1 MMGFSPPAA
10 SPGSEPQGLPASS
23 SSMFGQSP
31 PVFEA
36 ETAASSGAA
45 PPVGFQNLQQVPPQD
60 PQATESQ
67 QDMQEEMQA
76 GTERGKEAPT
86 QVASPASATSAFN
99 DACAATASL
108 ENALDSLVSQLGN
121 SSLTYD
127 SGLRMMANLK
137 SQDIALRLEATQAY
151 RRSLSSRQ
159 EGAAGNAT
167 TAVAPSLGNLPSG
180 ADLRSGPLL
189 DVCIDEF
196 IDMNLVAHVV
206 ESLRMP
212 HPHLQL
218 ESILLIQRLCRGTFA
233 QTLRVVS
240 ANLMDAVVD
249 ILKKLSLDSP
259 GGVELRVAIFSF
271 LTKLALDFKN
281 EKDLSLVRRPLVLPA
296 VLRCANLHPG
306 VEAVRCVE
314 ALVHP
319 RFCTAEMKVAV
330 LKFLVRV
337 MAEATDP
344 SSLSLACNA
353 CVTLCDSPDG
363 VSAVLE
369 AMAMPHIMKLL
380 CHSDEAV
387 VFDALSIAA
396 RIAFIGTTQQID
408 QVISMGTVSTMV
420 QVLTDPA
427 VASPMARARACNTIG
442 NLGCETPTQVQ
453 VSTHAASLTRAACL
467 RHWKVLSFSHAA
479 ALLDAPVCV
488 QAIIDTQAFPLL
500 LEIFQ
505 VDPDYNTRIEAA
517 YAVCACLSRAS
528 PQQVGVIVC
537 CTTRAPSFMERGRGS
552 SRVYFAQEPDEPCV
566 LSLTGSN
573 PCLHLIADMLEL
585 VSQSDPSNSGSL
597 KLCKAILRGLENIL
611 EVGVQEGKTLDLPE
625 NPYARLFQAVQ
636 VRLTSHRSTCSRLVH
651 YSSQG

>member
-1 MMGFSPPAA
+1 MAFSQPLGA
-10 SPGSEPQGLPASS
+10 SPCNEPQSCPASS
-23 SSMFGQSP
+23 SSSLFGTSP
-31 PVFEA
+31 APFEA
-36 ETAASSGAA
+36 EAAAGPGALPSMAFQQTAQA
-45 PPVGFQNLQQVPPQD
+45 PVAHVPRV
-60 PQATESQ
+60 ESQ
-67 QDMQEEMQA
+67 QDMQEETQTQQQQQQQQQQQA
-76 GTERGKEAPT
+76 AGAEKGKEAPT
-86 QVASPASATSAFN
+86 QVTSPASATSAFN

-159 EGAAGNAT
+159 ERGAAGNA
-167 TAVAPSLGNLPSG
+167 AASG
-180 ADLRSGPLL
+180 APPALADAGSSGPLL

-196 IDMNLVAHVV
+196 IEMNLVAHVV

-218 ESILLIQRLCRGTFA
+218 ESILLIQRLCRGSFA
-233 QTLRVVS
+233 QTVRVVS
-240 ANLMDAVVD
+240 ASLMDAVVD

-259 GGVELRVAIFSF
+259 GGMELRVAIFSF
-271 LTKLALDFKN
+271 LTKLALDFKA
-281 EKDLSLVRRPLVLPA
+281 ERDLSLVRRPLILPA
-296 VLRCANLHPG
+296 VLRCADLHPG
-306 VEAVRCVE
+306 VEAVRCVD
-314 ALVHP
+314 ALLHP
-319 RFCTAEMKVAV
+319 RFCTPEMKAAV

-337 MAEATDP
+337 MAESTDP
-344 SSLSLACNA
+344 ASLSLACNA

-369 AMAMPHIMKLL
+369 ARAMPHIMKLL

-408 QVISMGTVSTMV
+408 QVIGLGTVRTMV

-427 VASPMARARACNTIG
+427 VSSPMARARACNTIG
-442 NLGCETPTQVQ
+442 NLGCETPTQ
-453 VSTHAASLTRAACL
+453 
-467 RHWKVLSFSHAA
+467 
-479 ALLDAPVCV
+479 V

-537 CTTRAPSFMERGRGS
+537 CTTRAPSFMDRGRGS

-625 NPYARLFQAVQ
+625 NPYARLFHAVQ
-636 VRLTSHRSTCSRLVH
+636 GDVKLARMRYFPDYNVASKAHSILQYFTALSSRAIKA
-651 YSSQG
+651 

>member
-1 MMGFSPPAA
+1 
-10 SPGSEPQGLPASS
+10 
-23 SSMFGQSP
+23 MFGGTP

-36 ETAASSGAA
+36 DSAAGSGSA
-45 PPVGFQNLQQVPPQD
+45 PSVGFQNPPQAPPQD
-60 PQATESQ
+60 NQHESQ

-76 GTERGKEAPT
+76 GPEKGKEAPT

-137 SQDIALRLEATQAY
+137 SQDIDLRLEATRAY

-159 EGAAGNAT
+159 EGAVANAST
-167 TAVAPSLGNLPSG
+167 SGPPAIGSLPCGT
-180 ADLRSGPLL
+180 DLRSGPLL

-196 IDMNLVAHVV
+196 IDMNLVTHVV
-206 ESLRMP
+206 ESLSMP

-233 QTLRVVS
+233 QTLRVVT
-240 ANLMDAVVD
+240 AGLMDAVVD

-259 GGVELRVAIFSF
+259 GGMELRIAIFSF
-271 LTKLALDFKN
+271 LTKLALDFKS
-281 EKDLSLVRRPLVLPA
+281 EKDLSLARRPSVLPA
-296 VLRCANLHPG
+296 VLHCANLHPG

-319 RFCTAEMKVAV
+319 RFCTPEMKVAV

-337 MAEATDP
+337 MAESTDP
-344 SSLSLACNA
+344 TSLSLACNA

-369 AMAMPHIMKLL
+369 AMAMSHILKLL
-380 CHSDEAV
+380 CHPDEAV

-408 QVISMGTVSTMV
+408 HVIAMGTVHTMV

-442 NLGCETPTQVQ
+442 NLGCETPTQ
-453 VSTHAASLTRAACL
+453 
-467 RHWKVLSFSHAA
+467 
-479 ALLDAPVCV
+479 V

-537 CTTRAPSFMERGRGS
+537 CTTRAPSFMGRGRS
-552 SRVYFAQEPDEPCV
+552 SSHVYFAQQPDEPCV

-636 VRLTSHRSTCSRLVH
+636 GDVKLARMRYFPDYNVASKAHSILQYFTALSSRAIKA
-651 YSSQG
+651 

>member
-1 MMGFSPPAA
+1 
-10 SPGSEPQGLPASS
+10 
-23 SSMFGQSP
+23 
-31 PVFEA
+31 
-36 ETAASSGAA
+36 
-45 PPVGFQNLQQVPPQD
+45 
-60 PQATESQ
+60 
-67 QDMQEEMQA
+67 MQEEFPK
-76 GTERGKEAPT
+76 TRPERAKEAPT
-86 QVASPASATSAFN
+86 QVASPAAAASAFN

-108 ENALDSLVSQLGN
+108 ENALDSLVNQLGN

-159 EGAAGNAT
+159 ESAVGNTSAAGGASALSST
-167 TAVAPSLGNLPSG
+167 LPGGGS
-180 ADLRSGPLL
+180 DMLSGPLL

-196 IDMNLVAHVV
+196 VDMNLVTHVV
-206 ESLRMP
+206 ESLRLP

-218 ESILLIQRLCRGTFA
+218 ESILLLQRLCRGTFA

-240 ANLMDAVVD
+240 SSLLDAVVD
-249 ILKKLSLDSP
+249 ILKKLTLDAP
-259 GGVELRVAIFSF
+259 GGMELRVAIFSF
-271 LTKLALDFKN
+271 LTKLALDFKH

-319 RFCTAEMKVAV
+319 RFCAADMKIAV

-337 MAEATDP
+337 MAESEDP
-344 SSLSLACNA
+344 TSLSLACNA
-353 CVTLCDSPDG
+353 CVTLCDSPEG
-363 VSAVLE
+363 VAAVLE

-380 CHSDEAV
+380 CHPDEAV

-408 QVISMGTVSTMV
+408 QVIGMGTVSTMV

-442 NLGCETPTQVQ
+442 NLGCETPTQ
-453 VSTHAASLTRAACL
+453 
-467 RHWKVLSFSHAA
+467 
-479 ALLDAPVCV
+479 V

-537 CTTRAPSFMERGRGS
+537 CTTRAPSFVERGRGS
-552 SRVYFAQEPDEPCV
+552 SRVYFAHEPDEPCV

-611 EVGVQEGKTLDLPE
+611 EGDIKLARMRYFPDYNVATKAHSILQYFTTL
-625 NPYARLFQAVQ
+625 
-636 VRLTSHRSTCSRLVH
+636 SSRAIKA
-651 YSSQG
+651 

>member
-1 MMGFSPPAA
+1 MFVQSPPAF
-10 SPGSEPQGLPASS
+10 EPDAAAGNVTTSIVGL
-23 SSMFGQSP
+23 QS
-31 PVFEA
+31 
-36 ETAASSGAA
+36 
-45 PPVGFQNLQQVPPQD
+45 LQQAQPQE
-60 PQATESQ
+60 ALSAASQ
-67 QDMQEEMQA
+67 QDMQEEVQT
-76 GTERGKEAPT
+76 GPERGKEEPT

-127 SGLRMMANLK
+127 NGLRMMTNLK
-137 SQDIALRLEATQAY
+137 SPEIALRLEATQAY

-159 EGAAGNAT
+159 EGAG
-167 TAVAPSLGNLPSG
+167 AVANTGASSSLGSLPSG

-189 DVCIDEF
+189 DISIDEF
-196 IDMNLVAHVV
+196 VEMNLVAHVI
-206 ESLRMP
+206 ESLSMP

-218 ESILLIQRLCRGTFA
+218 ESILLLQRLCRGTFA

-240 ANLMDAVVD
+240 SSLLDAVVD
-249 ILKKLSLDSP
+249 ILNKLTLDSP
-259 GGVELRVAIFSF
+259 GGMELRVAIFSF
-271 LTKLALDFKN
+271 LTKIALDFRH

-319 RFCTAEMKVAV
+319 RFCTADMKVTV
-330 LKFLVRV
+330 LKFLVRI
-337 MAEATDP
+337 MANSTDP
-344 SSLSLACNA
+344 ASLSLACSA
-353 CVTLCDSPDG
+353 CVTLCDSPEG

-380 CHSDEAV
+380 CHSDENV

-408 QVISMGTVSTMV
+408 LVIGMGTVSTMV

-427 VASPMARARACNTIG
+427 VSSPMARARACNTIG
-442 NLGCETPTQVQ
+442 NLGCETPTQ
-453 VSTHAASLTRAACL
+453 
-467 RHWKVLSFSHAA
+467 
-479 ALLDAPVCV
+479 V

-537 CTTRAPSFMERGRGS
+537 CTTRAPAFLDRGRGA
-552 SRVYFAQEPDEPCV
+552 SRVFFAQEPDEPCV

-611 EVGVQEGKTLDLPE
+611 EVGVQEGKSLDLPE

-636 VRLTSHRSTCSRLVH
+636 GDIKLARMRYFPDYNVATKAHSILQYFTTLSSRAIKA
-651 YSSQG
+651 

>member
-1 MMGFSPPAA
+1 M
-10 SPGSEPQGLPASS
+10 
-23 SSMFGQSP
+23 
-31 PVFEA
+31 
-36 ETAASSGAA
+36 
-45 PPVGFQNLQQVPPQD
+45 
-60 PQATESQ
+60 
-67 QDMQEEMQA
+67 
-76 GTERGKEAPT
+76 
-86 QVASPASATSAFN
+86 ASPASAASAFT
-99 DACAATASL
+99 DACAATVSL
-108 ENALDSLVSQLGN
+108 ENALDSLVNQLGN

-127 SGLRMMANLK
+127 GGLRMMANLK
-137 SQDIALRLEATQAY
+137 SADIALRLEATQAY

-159 EGAAGNAT
+159 EGVLATAAAGAGAASGAPQ
-167 TAVAPSLGNLPSG
+167 AVLGGAPLSSG
-180 ADLRSGPLL
+180 ADQLRSGPLL
-189 DVCIDEF
+189 AVCIDEF
-196 IDMNLVAHVV
+196 IDMHLVSHVV
-206 ESLRMP
+206 DSLRLP

-218 ESILLIQRLCRGTFA
+218 ESVLLIQRLCRGTFA
-233 QTLRVVS
+233 QTTRVVS
-240 ANLMDAVVD
+240 SGLIDAVVD
-249 ILKKLSLDSP
+249 ILKSITLDSP
-259 GGVELRVAIFSF
+259 GGMELRLAVFSL

-281 EKDLSLVRRPLVLPA
+281 EKDLTLVRRPMLLSA

-319 RFCTAEMKVAV
+319 RFCSAEMKVGV

-337 MAEATDP
+337 MAESSDP
-344 SSLSLACNA
+344 ASLSLACNA

-369 AMAMPHIMKLL
+369 ARAMPHIMKLL
-380 CHSDEAV
+380 CHADEGV

-408 QVISMGTVSTMV
+408 QVIGMGTVSTMV

-442 NLGCETPTQVQ
+442 NLGCETPTQ
-453 VSTHAASLTRAACL
+453 
-467 RHWKVLSFSHAA
+467 
-479 ALLDAPVCV
+479 V

-537 CTTRAPSFMERGRGS
+537 CTTRAPSFLERGRGS

-611 EVGVQEGKTLDLPE
+611 EVGVQEGKSLDLPE

-636 VRLTSHRSTCSRLVH
+636 GDVKLARMRYFPDYNVASKAHSILQYFTALSSRAIKA
-651 YSSQG
+651 

>member
-1 MMGFSPPAA
+1 MGFTSPAA
-10 SPGSEPQGLPASS
+10 PSGSEPQGQPASS
-23 SSMFGQSP
+23 AGMYNSSPSAT
-31 PVFEA
+31 FEA
-36 ETAASSGAA
+36 EAAGGSVAA
-45 PPVGFQNLQQVPPQD
+45 PSVGFQSFPNASPQEQQRAD
-60 PQATESQ
+60 SQ
-67 QDMQEEMQA
+67 QEMQEMQA
-76 GTERGKEAPT
+76 PPERGKEAPT
-86 QVASPASATSAFN
+86 QVTSPGSAISALN

-121 SSLTYD
+121 SSLSYD
-127 SGLRMMANLK
+127 SGLRMVANLE

-159 EGAAGNAT
+159 ERTSAPAATPGAPA
-167 TAVAPSLGNLPSG
+167 LGALSG
-180 ADLRSGPLL
+180 GITDLRSGPLL

-196 IDMNLVAHVV
+196 IDMNLVPCVV

-218 ESILLIQRLCRGTFA
+218 ESILLVQRLCRGTFA

-240 ANLMDAVVD
+240 SGLLDAVVD
-249 ILKKLSLDSP
+249 ILKTLNLESP
-259 GGVELRVAIFSF
+259 GGMELRVAIFSF

-281 EKDLSLVRRPLVLPA
+281 ARNLWLLRRPMVLPA
-296 VLRCANLHPG
+296 VLRCANLHPS

-337 MAEATDP
+337 MAKSSDP
-344 SSLSLACNA
+344 TSLSLACNA

-408 QVISMGTVSTMV
+408 QVIGMGTVSTMV
-420 QVLTDPA
+420 KVLTDPT

-442 NLGCETPTQVQ
+442 NLGCETPTQ
-453 VSTHAASLTRAACL
+453 
-467 RHWKVLSFSHAA
+467 
-479 ALLDAPVCV
+479 V

-537 CTTRAPSFMERGRGS
+537 CTTRAPSFMERGRGT

-636 VRLTSHRSTCSRLVH
+636 GDVKLARMRYFPDYNVASKAHSILQYFTALSSRAIKT
-651 YSSQG
+651 

>member
-1 MMGFSPPAA
+1 MGFSPPAP
-10 SPGSEPQGLPASS
+10 SPGSEPQVPPASS
-23 SSMFGQSP
+23 SSMFIQSP
-31 PVFEA
+31 PAFEPD
-36 ETAASSGAA
+36 AAAGNVSGAL
-45 PPVGFQNLQQVPPQD
+45 VGLQGLQQQQPPQEALSN
-60 PQATESQ
+60 ATSQ
-67 QDMQEEMQA
+67 QDMQEEMQT
-76 GTERGKEAPT
+76 GHERGKEEAT
-86 QVASPASATSAFN
+86 QIGSPASATSAFN

-121 SSLTYD
+121 SSLTFD
-127 SGLRMMANLK
+127 NGVRMMTNLK
-137 SQDIALRLEATQAY
+137 SPDIALRLEATQAY

-159 EGAAGNAT
+159 EAAVVNAGGT
-167 TAVAPSLGNLPSG
+167 SSLGTLPSG
-180 ADLRSGPLL
+180 TDLRSGPLL
-189 DVCIDEF
+189 DVSIDEF
-196 IDMNLVAHVV
+196 VEMNLVPHVI

-212 HPHLQL
+212 NPHLQL
-218 ESILLIQRLCRGTFA
+218 ESILLLQRLCRGTFA

-240 ANLMDAVVD
+240 SSLLDAIVD
-249 ILKKLSLDSP
+249 ILKKLTLDSP

-271 LTKLALDFKN
+271 LTKIALDFKH

-296 VLRCANLHPG
+296 VLRCANLDRG

-319 RFCTAEMKVAV
+319 RFCSADMKVTV

-337 MAEATDP
+337 MAESKNPA
-344 SSLSLACNA
+344 SLSLACNA
-353 CVTLCDSPDG
+353 CVTLCDSPEG

-369 AMAMPHIMKLL
+369 ATAMPHIMKLL
-380 CHSDEAV
+380 CHSDENV

-408 QVISMGTVSTMV
+408 LVIGMGTVSTMV

-427 VASPMARARACNTIG
+427 VSSPMARARACNTIG
-442 NLGCETPTQVQ
+442 NLGCETPTQ
-453 VSTHAASLTRAACL
+453 
-467 RHWKVLSFSHAA
+467 
-479 ALLDAPVCV
+479 V

-528 PQQVGVIVC
+528 PRQVGVIVC
-537 CTTRAPSFMERGRGS
+537 CTTRAPSFLDRGRGS

-585 VSQSDPSNSGSL
+585 VSESDPSNSGSL

-611 EVGVQEGKTLDLPE
+611 EVGVQEGKSLDLPE

-636 VRLTSHRSTCSRLVH
+636 GDIKLARMRYFPDYNVATKAHSILQYFTTLSSRAIKA
-651 YSSQG
+651 

>member
-1 MMGFSPPAA
+1 MGFSPPAS
-10 SPGSEPQGLPASS
+10 SPGNDPQGPPASS
-23 SSMFGQSP
+23 SSIFIQSP
-31 PVFEA
+31 PVFEPEA
-36 ETAASSGAA
+36 VAGAVAA
-45 PPVGFQNLQQVPPQD
+45 PLSGFQGMQQGPPQGS
-60 PQATESQ
+60 PRSESQ
-67 QDMQEEMQA
+67 QDMQEEMQT
-76 GTERGKEAPT
+76 GPEKGKEAPT
-86 QVASPASATSAFN
+86 QVASPASAMSAFN
-99 DACAATASL
+99 EACAATASL
-108 ENALDSLVSQLGN
+108 ENALDSLVNQLGN

-127 SGLRMMANLK
+127 NGLRMMANLK
-137 SQDIALRLEATQAY
+137 SADIALRLEATQAY

-159 EGAAGNAT
+159 DGAVVNPAGAT
-167 TAVAPSLGNLPSG
+167 PIGALPSG
-180 ADLRSGPLL
+180 TDVRSGPLL
-189 DVCIDEF
+189 DICIDEF
-196 IDMNLVAHVV
+196 IDTCLVPHVV
-206 ESLRMP
+206 DSLRMP

-218 ESILLIQRLCRGTFA
+218 ESILLLQRLCRGTFA
-233 QTLRVVS
+233 QTLRVIS
-240 ANLMDAVVD
+240 SSLLDAVVD
-249 ILKKLSLDSP
+249 ILKKLTLDSP

-271 LTKLALDFKN
+271 LTKLALDFKH
-281 EKDLSLVRRPLVLPA
+281 EKDLSLVRRPLLLPA

-319 RFCTAEMKVAV
+319 RSCSADMKVAV
-330 LKFLVRV
+330 LQFLVRV
-337 MAEATDP
+337 MSESTDP
-344 SSLSLACNA
+344 TSLSLACNA
-353 CVTLCDSPDG
+353 CVTLCDSPEG

-380 CHSDEAV
+380 CHSDETV

-408 QVISMGTVSTMV
+408 QVIGMGTVSTMV
-420 QVLTDPA
+420 KVLTDPA

-442 NLGCETPTQVQ
+442 NLGCETPAQ
-453 VSTHAASLTRAACL
+453 
-467 RHWKVLSFSHAA
+467 
-479 ALLDAPVCV
+479 V

-537 CTTRAPSFMERGRGS
+537 CTTRVPSFMERGRGS
-552 SRVYFAQEPDEPCV
+552 SHVYFAQELDEPCV

-611 EVGVQEGKTLDLPE
+611 EVGVQEGKSLDLPE

-636 VRLTSHRSTCSRLVH
+636 GDIKLARMRYFPDYNVATKAHSILQYFTALSSRAIKA
-651 YSSQG
+651 

>member
-1 MMGFSPPAA
+1 MAFSPPAA
-10 SPGSEPQGLPASS
+10 SPCSEPQGPSTPSTRLFGSS
-23 SSMFGQSP
+23 SL
-31 PVFEA
+31 VFEA
-36 ETAASSGAA
+36 EVAAGGGSDSSA
-45 PPVGFQNLQQVPPQD
+45 GFRNSVQA
-60 PQATESQ
+60 PQAHQPVEPQ
-67 QDMQEEMQA
+67 QDMQEEMEE
-76 GTERGKEAPT
+76 GPEKGKEAPA

-108 ENALDSLVSQLGN
+108 ENALDSLVNQLGN

-159 EGAAGNAT
+159 EGAVANASAAG
-167 TAVAPSLGNLPSG
+167 PSLGVLSSG
-180 ADLRSGPLL
+180 ADMRGGPLL

-233 QTLRVVS
+233 QTLRVVT
-240 ANLMDAVVD
+240 AGLMDAVVD

-259 GGVELRVAIFSF
+259 GGMELRVAIFSF
-271 LTKLALDFKN
+271 LTKLALDFKS

-319 RFCTAEMKVAV
+319 RFCTPEMKVAV

-337 MAEATDP
+337 MAESSDP
-344 SSLSLACNA
+344 TSLSLACNA

-369 AMAMPHIMKLL
+369 ATAMPHIMKLL
-380 CHSDEAV
+380 CHSDETV

-408 QVISMGTVSTMV
+408 QVIGMGTVSTMV

-453 VSTHAASLTRAACL
+453 VSMR
-467 RHWKVLSFSHAA
+467 R
-479 ALLDAPVCV
+479 D
-488 QAIIDTQAFPLL
+488 IDVA
-500 LEIFQ
+500 
-505 VDPDYNTRIEAA
+505 
-517 YAVCACLSRAS
+517 
-528 PQQVGVIVC
+528 
-537 CTTRAPSFMERGRGS
+537 
-552 SRVYFAQEPDEPCV
+552 
-566 LSLTGSN
+566 
-573 PCLHLIADMLEL
+573 
-585 VSQSDPSNSGSL
+585 
-597 KLCKAILRGLENIL
+597 
-611 EVGVQEGKTLDLPE
+611 
-625 NPYARLFQAVQ
+625 
-636 VRLTSHRSTCSRLVH
+636 
-651 YSSQG
+651 

>member
-1 MMGFSPPAA
+1 MGLTPPAP
-10 SPGSEPQGLPASS
+10 SPGNEPQVPPASS
-23 SSMFGQSP
+23 SIMFIQSP
-31 PVFEA
+31 PAFEPD
-36 ETAASSGAA
+36 TAAGNVTASM
-45 PPVGFQNLQQVPPQD
+45 VGLQQTSPPETLTAQ
-60 PQATESQ
+60 SQ
-67 QDMQEEMQA
+67 QDMQEEMQT
-76 GTERGKEAPT
+76 GPERGKEEPT

-127 SGLRMMANLK
+127 NGVRMMTNLK
-137 SQDIALRLEATQAY
+137 SSDIALRLEATQAY
-151 RRSLSSRQ
+151 RRSLSNRQ
-159 EGAAGNAT
+159 EGAVVNTGSTLGT
-167 TAVAPSLGNLPSG
+167 TLPSG
-180 ADLRSGPLL
+180 AELRSGPLL
-189 DVCIDEF
+189 DISIDEF
-196 IDMNLVAHVV
+196 VEMNLVAHVI

-218 ESILLIQRLCRGTFA
+218 ESILLLQRLCRGTFA

-240 ANLMDAVVD
+240 SSLLDAVVD
-249 ILKKLSLDSP
+249 ILKKLTLDSP
-259 GGVELRVAIFSF
+259 GVVELRVAIFSF
-271 LTKLALDFKN
+271 LTKIALDFKHGKN
-281 EKDLSLVRRPLVLPA
+281 LSLVRRPLVLPA
-296 VLRCANLHPG
+296 VLRCANLHPD
-306 VEAVRCVE
+306 VEGVRCVE

-319 RFCTAEMKVAV
+319 RFCSADMKLAV

-337 MAEATDP
+337 MAESKDP
-344 SSLSLACNA
+344 ASLSLACNA
-353 CVTLCDSPDG
+353 CVTLCDSPEG

-380 CHSDEAV
+380 CHSDETV

-408 QVISMGTVSTMV
+408 LVIGMGTVSTMV

-427 VASPMARARACNTIG
+427 VSSPMARARACNTIG
-442 NLGCETPTQVQ
+442 NLGCETPTQ
-453 VSTHAASLTRAACL
+453 
-467 RHWKVLSFSHAA
+467 
-479 ALLDAPVCV
+479 V

-528 PQQVGVIVC
+528 PRQVGVIVC
-537 CTTRAPSFMERGRGS
+537 CTTRAPSFLDRGRGTS
-552 SRVYFAQEPDEPCV
+552 GVYFAQDPDEPCV

-611 EVGVQEGKTLDLPE
+611 EVGVQEGKSLDLPE

-636 VRLTSHRSTCSRLVH
+636 GDVKLARMRYFPDYNVATKAHSILQYFTTLSSRAIKA
-651 YSSQG
+651 